1 MLDTAPWNLL
11 DTWFDT
17 RWLDTACHAF
27 NTGAWDLVPP
37 AYAEEGYDIIPEGFD
52 RFPNGAID
60 PAVQQLA
67 LLVTIFSLLPTPG
80 MLPKRW
86 FGDGDE
92 GDVSRTEGSR
102 TEGSRT
108 EGGVSRRKAD
118 PSRRRAKGGRGG
130 RPKMRAP
137 HEDEGEC
144 SSSPSLQASL
154 SQVVSQALTH
164 VSHTRLSHTS
174 LTHVSHKP
182 LTSLSHPFFF
192 SFLLPKVSPHLFT
205 RQFDVPSISKTT
217 CRAHGPHECPVDVS
231 ATAYPNLTSRSVSRA
246 DSARAPSRP
255 LPLYSGSC
263 RIRCSYC

>member
-17 RWLDTACHAF
+17 RWLDTAWHAF

-67 LLVTIFSLLPTPG
+67 VLVTIFSLLPTPG
-80 MLPKRW
+80 MLPKSW

-92 GDVSRTEGSR
+92 GDVSRTD
-102 TEGSRT
+102 GSRT
-108 EGGVSRRKAD
+108 EGGVSRRNGD

-137 HEDEGEC
+137 HEDEEEC
-144 SSSPSLQASL
+144 SSNPSLQASL

-164 VSHTRLSHTS
+164 VSHTRLSQA
-174 LTHVSHKP
+174 SHKP
-182 LTSLSHPFFF
+182 LTPSRSSSPSFPRIYSHANSMSHLS
-192 SFLLPKVSPHLFT
+192 T
-205 RQFDVPSISKTT
+205 I

>member
-1 MLDTAPWNLL
+1 MLLITTAAAAAALHAPALGMGSCGCDARVHGPARVQPRAAIHPRMLDTAPWNLL

-102 TEGSRT
+102 TEG
-108 EGGVSRRKAD
+108 GVSRRKAD

-144 SSSPSLQASL
+144 SSSPSLQARL
-154 SQVVSQALTH
+154 SHVVSQALTH
-164 VSHTRLSHTS
+164 VSHTRLSQAA
-174 LTHVSHKP
+174 HKP
-182 LTSLSHPFFF
+182 LTPFFF
-192 SFLLPKVSPHLFT
+192 F
-205 RQFDVPSISKTT
+205 VPPPQGFPAFIHT
-217 CRAHGPHECPVDVS
+217 P
-231 ATAYPNLTSRSVSRA
+231 
-246 DSARAPSRP
+246 
-255 LPLYSGSC
+255 
-263 RIRCSYC
+263 IRCPIYF

>member
-1 MLDTAPWNLL
+1 MLLITTAAAAAALHAPALGMGSGGCDARVHGPARVQPRAAIHPRMLDTAPWNLL

-144 SSSPSLQASL
+144 SSSPSLQARL
-154 SQVVSQALTH
+154 SHVVSQALTH

-182 LTSLSHPFFF
+182 LTQASHTQSF
-192 SFLLPKVSPHLFT
+192 SPPQGFPAFIHTP
-205 RQFDVPSISKTT
+205 
-217 CRAHGPHECPVDVS
+217 
-231 ATAYPNLTSRSVSRA
+231 
-246 DSARAPSRP
+246 
-255 LPLYSGSC
+255 
-263 RIRCSYC
+263 IRWPIYF